1 MKLTFSFTLKCIV
14 AAGVAF
20 MSTQVMAQQKSKKID
35 YVNPFI
41 GTGGHGH
48 TYPGATVPFGMVQL
62 SPDNGTQGWDWC
74 SGYHY
79 SDSVIAGFSHTHLSG
94 TGIGDLAD
102 ISVMP
107 TVKLVESAKI
117 KERFSHQHEKASPGY
132 YSVDLLDSKIKV
144 ELSASQNVGWHRYT
158 FPKAQIASIR
168 FDLGFAIN
176 WDAPVE
182 TFIKI
187 ENDSTVV
194 GYRKSK
200 GWSEEQWVFFA
211 ARLNKKVEGFSMVK
225 DGQSSGYKTEKGKD
239 VKASLIFSTN
249 AGEEVLMK
257 VAISS
262 ANIEGALKALDAE
275 KGWDFDQ
282 TRKNAEQKWEHE
294 LNKIDAKGSENDKII
309 FYTAMY
315 HAFVAP
321 NIFSDLNGN
330 YKGPNGKVNQ
340 AKGFN
345 NYTVFSLWDT
355 FRAANPLYTI
365 TQPERVPDFINSFLA
380 FYDEYSLLPIWPL
393 VGSETNCMT
402 GNHAIPVIADAILKG
417 FKGFDQEKAFE
428 AMKKSA
434 MQNVRGTDAYRQ
446 YKYLPQDKKDESVT
460 ITLEYSYDD
469 WCIAQVAKKLGKEAD
484 YKLFMERA
492 SYYANLFDKST
503 GFMRAKNS
511 DGQWIP
517 NFDPYYSEH
526 GSKAQYT
533 EGNAWQHSWF
543 VPHDPQGL
551 INLFGGKKAFVNKL
565 DSLFSV
571 SSEMTGKNKSPDVSG
586 FIGQYAHGNEPSH
599 HIAYLYNYAGEPW
612 KAQKRV
618 REILT
623 TMYSNKPDGLSGN
636 EDCGQMSA
644 WYVMSAMGIYPVNP
658 ASGYY
663 VFGSPILNEAKINL
677 QGGKSFVIKAENNS
691 KENIYIQSVTLNG
704 KPYAKTYITHNDIIK
719 GGSLVFTMGKQ
730 PNTKFGSM
738 ATAAPPSMSVAK

>member
-1 MKLTFSFTLKCIV
+1 MRRISLLLALLIVGKFTF
-14 AAGVAF
+14 
-20 MSTQVMAQQKSKKID
+20 AQQYTK

-107 TVKLVESAKI
+107 TVTLLDTNKIRAK
-117 KERFSHQHEKASPGY
+117 FSHANEKATPGY
-132 YSVDLLDSKIKV
+132 YSVLLDDSKIKV
-144 ELSASQNVGWHRYT
+144 ELTASKNVGWHRYT
-158 FPKAQIASIR
+158 FPAAEVATIR

-182 TFIKI
+182 TYIKI

-200 GWSEEQWVFFA
+200 GWSSDQWVYFA
-211 ARLNKKVEGFSMVK
+211 ARLNKKVIGFAMAKNGV
-225 DGQSSGYKTEKGKD
+225 SSGYKTERGKD
-239 VKASLIFSTN
+239 IKASLIFKTQDK
-249 AGEEVLMK
+249 EQVLMK

-262 ANIEGALKALDAE
+262 ANIEGAVKALEAE
-275 KGWDFDQ
+275 KGWDFDGTQ
-282 TRKNAEQKWEHE
+282 KKAEQAWEKE
-294 LNKIDAKGSENDKII
+294 LSKIAVQGSDNDKTI
-309 FYTAMY
+309 FYTALY
-315 HAFVAP
+315 HAYCAP
-321 NIFSDLNGN
+321 TTFSDLNGN
-330 YKGPNGKVNQ
+330 YKGPNGQVNN
-340 AKGFN
+340 AKGFT
-345 NYTVFSLWDT
+345 NYTTFSLWDT

-380 FYDEYSLLPIWPL
+380 FYDQSGLLPVWPL

-402 GNHAIPVIADAILKG
+402 GYHAVPVIADAILKG
-417 FKGFDQEKAFE
+417 FGGFDKEKAFE
-428 AMKKSA
+428 AMKKSS
-434 MQNVRGTDAYRQ
+434 MQNIRGTDAYRQ
-446 YKYLPQDKKDESVT
+446 YKYLPQDKHGWSVT
-460 ITLEYSYDD
+460 ITLEYAYDD
-469 WCIAQVAKKLGKEAD
+469 WCIAQVAKKLGKTED
-484 YKLFMERA
+484 YKTYMERA
-492 SYYANLFDKST
+492 GYYANLFDKST
-503 GFMRAKNS
+503 GFMRARTS
-511 DGQWIP
+511 DGKWIP

-526 GSKAQYT
+526 DERGQYI

-543 VPHDPQGL
+543 VPQDPQGL
-551 INLFGGKKAFVNKL
+551 IKLFGSKAAFTAKL
-565 DSLFSV
+565 DSLFTV
-571 SSEMTGKNKSPDVSG
+571 SSEMTGENKSPDVSG

-599 HIAYLYNYAGEPW
+599 HIAYLYNYAGQPW
-612 KAQKRV
+612 KSQQRV

-644 WYVMSAMGIYPVNP
+644 WYAMSAMGIYPVNP
-658 ASGYY
+658 ASGVY
-663 VFGSPILNEAKINL
+663 VFGSPVLNSSKITVP
-677 QGGKSFVIKAENNS
+677 GGKSFTIKTVNNS

-704 KPYAKTYITHNDIIK
+704 KPYTKTFITHKDLLK
-719 GGSLVFTMGKQ
+719 GGTLVFTMGKT
-730 PNTKFGSM
+730 PNKKFG
-738 ATAAPPSMSVAK
+738 TAATDVPPSNQ